1 MTQRPQDAQCPP
13 EEGERQEDEYRGGQA
28 EGQEDESVGAGEIS
42 DYVFQH
48 CFRASMVEAKPGVG
62 IGCYKTIHTKEPE
75 DAELDDSSLIDP
87 PPDDM
92 LVDMVE
98 LKL

>member
-1 MTQRPQDAQCPP
+1 
-13 EEGERQEDEYRGGQA
+13 
-28 EGQEDESVGAGEIS
+28 
-42 DYVFQH
+42 
-48 CFRASMVEAKPGVG
+48 MVEAKPGVG

-75 DAELDDSSLIDP
+75 DAELDDSWLIDP

-92 LVDMVE
+92 LVDMAE

>member
-1 MTQRPQDAQCPP
+1 LDATRP
-13 EEGERQEDEYRGGQA
+13 
-28 EGQEDESVGAGEIS
+28 
-42 DYVFQH
+42 
-48 CFRASMVEAKPGVG
+48 
-62 IGCYKTIHTKEPE
+62 IHTAEPE
-75 DAELDDSSLIDP
+75 DAELDDSSLIDL